1 MFSLLD
7 GFAKG
12 RNMYAPIIYKT
23 LTFILVECYTNLDI
37 KTEILS
43 NFIEIFTKYAN
54 IPISIL
60 CEPLL
65 KQIAINLEKQDMVAN
80 QGQIILQP

>member
-23 LTFILVECYTNLDI
+23 LTFILIEHYSHQDVKN
-37 KTEILS
+37 EILS
-43 NFIEIFTKYAN
+43 NFICIFRKHQT
-54 IPISIL
+54 IPI
-60 CEPLL
+60 
-65 KQIAINLEKQDMVAN
+65 
-80 QGQIILQP
+80 